1 MGQTACH
8 LTSYAINQ
16 VKQREWKVENFRFFY
31 GSVSV
36 MSSSKIEGEEME
48 VDRCV
53 QYKILN
59 IEYLPNPID
68 KPNDFSEVYEFA

>member
-1 MGQTACH
+1 
-8 LTSYAINQ
+8 
-16 VKQREWKVENFRFFY
+16 
-31 GSVSV
+31 